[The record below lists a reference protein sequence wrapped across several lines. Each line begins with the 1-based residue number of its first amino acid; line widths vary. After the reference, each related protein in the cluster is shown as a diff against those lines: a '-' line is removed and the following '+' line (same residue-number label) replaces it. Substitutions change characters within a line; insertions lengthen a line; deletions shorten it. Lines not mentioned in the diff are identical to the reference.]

1 MPQPTARSTRNIGQ
15 DKKTQLDF
23 FDALRKVNEGQ
34 IVTRELWDNP
44 MVHMKMHK
52 GQLVVRLEDGLDHPL
67 IVSQEDLDADDYFV
81 TTLGPQ
87 IMVAPVVPPAT
98 APKAE
103 PPPPPPGDLD
113 VRDKSAPDV

>member
-34 IVTRELWDNP
+34 IVTRELWDDP

-52 GQLVVRLEDGLDHPL
+52 GQLVVRLDDGLNHPL

-81 TTLGPQ
+81 TAMRPQ
-87 IMVAPVVPPAT
+87 IQVTPIVPAAT

-103 PPPPPPGDLD
+103 PPAPPPTALD
-113 VRDKSAPDV
+113 CRDKSAPDV